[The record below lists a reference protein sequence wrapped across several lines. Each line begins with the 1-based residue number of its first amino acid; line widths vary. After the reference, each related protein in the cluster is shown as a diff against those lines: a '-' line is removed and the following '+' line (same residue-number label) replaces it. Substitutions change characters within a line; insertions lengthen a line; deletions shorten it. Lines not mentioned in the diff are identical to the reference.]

1 MRAEAKRAAKGHSVD
16 GSVATILLAHR
27 LSGLTKQPFPLDLRT
42 LSWQQSRALHT
53 ILAGYHEE
61 SHHG

>member
-1 MRAEAKRAAKGHSVD
+1 
-16 GSVATILLAHR
+16 VATILLAHR